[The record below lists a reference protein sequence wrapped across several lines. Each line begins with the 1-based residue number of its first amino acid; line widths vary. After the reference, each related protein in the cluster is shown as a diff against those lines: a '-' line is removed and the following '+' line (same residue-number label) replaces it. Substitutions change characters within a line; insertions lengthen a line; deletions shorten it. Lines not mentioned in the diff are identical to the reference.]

1 MACIGSRRHCEGA
14 DVTENQPIIRLTSV
28 AKSYPEGGK
37 LHDVLTGVDLSV
49 GAGELVALLGPS
61 GCGKSTLLNL
71 IAGLD
76 EPSGGAVEVAGQDL
90 ASLDE
95 SGRTRLRRDRVGFV
109 FQFFNLVPTL
119 TVFENL
125 MLPLELAGQADDAGR
140 QRAESLLDRVGLLD
154 RRTSFPDVLSGGQQQ
169 RVAIARALV
178 HGPSLILADEP
189 TGNLDEA
196 SAEVVLELLESTV
209 RDAGVTLVMATH
221 SRQAASI
228 ADRVLSLH
236 AGRIEE
242 AAPVLA

>member
-1 MACIGSRRHCEGA
+1 VPKTDS
-14 DVTENQPIIRLTSV
+14 IIRLQAV
-28 AKSYPEGGK
+28 AKSYPEGGR
-37 LHDVLTGVDLSV
+37 LHEVLTGVDLEIGS
-49 GAGELVALLGPS
+49 GELVALLGPS

-76 EPSGGAVEVAGQDL
+76 APGDGRIEVVGENI

-95 SGRTRLRRDRVGFV
+95 AARTRLRRDRIGFV

-125 MLPLELAGQADDAGR
+125 MLPLELAGRADKAGEE
-140 QRAESLLDRVGLLD
+140 RAAALLDRVGLLD

-178 HGPSLILADEP
+178 HEPALILADEP

-196 SAEVVLELLESTV
+196 SAEVVLELLESAV
-209 RDAGVTLVMATH
+209 REAGVTLVMATH

-228 ADRVLSLH
+228 ADRILRIH
-236 AGRIEE
+236 AGRIETAE
-242 AAPVLA
+242 TADPVTAQAVAVPA

>member
-1 MACIGSRRHCEGA
+1 MDKEQALIQLDDIS
-14 DVTENQPIIRLTSV
+14 
-28 AKSYPEGGK
+28 KSYPEGGK
-37 LHDVLTGVDLSV
+37 LHRVLEGVDLQI
-49 GAGELVALLGPS
+49 APGELVALLGPS

-76 EPSGGAVEVAGQDL
+76 APSGGRVRVAGHDL
-90 ASLDE
+90 EALDE
-95 SGRTRLRRDRVGFV
+95 DARTKLRRGDVGFV

-119 TVFENL
+119 TVLENL
-125 MLPLELAGQADDAGR
+125 LLPLELAGRDDAEGR
-140 QRAESLLDRVGLLD
+140 DRALELLDRVGLAD
-154 RRTSFPDVLSGGQQQ
+154 RHGSFPDVLSGGQQQ

-178 HGPSLILADEP
+178 HEPSLVLADEP

-221 SRQAASI
+221 SRDAAAI
-228 ADRVLSLH
+228 ADRILRLH

-242 AAPVLA
+242 QLRAPRDAA